1 MHLLGVIYRKEQ
13 WMEQQVGY
21 DKPFRVLDG
30 FTSKYFYLEAFKV
43 KMSDLKIGLHKGHPL
58 W

>member
-1 MHLLGVIYRKEQ
+1 
-13 WMEQQVGY
+13 MEQQVGY

-30 FTSKYFYLEAFKV
+30 FTSKYLYLEAFKV